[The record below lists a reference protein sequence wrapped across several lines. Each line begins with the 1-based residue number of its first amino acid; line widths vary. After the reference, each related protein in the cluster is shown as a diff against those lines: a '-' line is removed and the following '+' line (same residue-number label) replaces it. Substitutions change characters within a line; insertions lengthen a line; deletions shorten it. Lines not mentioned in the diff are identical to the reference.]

1 MSNNPFQES
10 ASAWLLSR
18 LFFDTPHAAGLLK
31 ATQSAFSAPPT
42 LPGTAQDVR
51 REAVRRPT
59 WERHPLFVTFSIFT
73 YTPHPHLLM
82 ALGAHAHASGRMLNL
97 LRFQGSWP
105 FSIRFSPTGVD
116 THKGDNRTT
125 APRGATPRTGRLSR
139 RPRGNLRWCGS
150 LDLLSTPL
158 TIPLMGCQIK
168 SFRRVSSGGETM
180 ARRRKEERRAGT
192 ASPGM

>member
-59 WERHPLFVTFSIFT
+59 WERHPLFVTFSTFT
-73 YTPHPHLLM
+73 YTPNPHLLM
-82 ALGAHAHASGRMLNL
+82 ALGAHVHASGRMLNL
-97 LRFQGSWP
+97 LRFP
-105 FSIRFSPTGVD
+105 GVVALLD
-116 THKGDNRTT
+116 KVFPNG
-125 APRGATPRTGRLSR
+125 
-139 RPRGNLRWCGS
+139 CGY
-150 LDLLSTPL
+150 P
-158 TIPLMGCQIK
+158 Q
-168 SFRRVSSGGETM
+168 R
-180 ARRRKEERRAGT
+180 
-192 ASPGM
+192 